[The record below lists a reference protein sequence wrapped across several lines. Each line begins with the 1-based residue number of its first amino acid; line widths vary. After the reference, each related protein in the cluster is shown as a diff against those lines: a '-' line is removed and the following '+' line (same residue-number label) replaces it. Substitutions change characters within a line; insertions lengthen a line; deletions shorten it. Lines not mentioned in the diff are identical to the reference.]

1 MKREEKNRLQ
11 EYPNTHIFSLKEV
24 QNKILKKEHKIDE
37 KKIFDF
43 SWSEGNEIKKAKK
56 DKKKGKHQQLE
67 YVFYN
72 PSHIGK
78 RVQDVY

>member
-1 MKREEKNRLQ
+1 MKIAEINRLDQ
-11 EYPNTHIFSLKEV
+11 YPDTHVFRLKQV

-43 SWSEGNEIKKAKK
+43 GWSEGQEVKKAKK
-56 DKKKGKHQQLE
+56 DRKKGKHANLS

-72 PSHIGK
+72 PSHKNK
-78 RVQDVY
+78 RVEDVY

>member
-1 MKREEKNRLQ
+1 MKKAEKNRLA
-11 EYPNTHIFSLKEV
+11 EYPTTHIFSLKAV
-24 QNKILKKEHKIDE
+24 QNKILKKEHKVDE

-43 SWSEGNEIKKAKK
+43 GWSEGKEIKVAKK
-56 DKKKGKHQQLE
+56 DKKKGKYEQLE

-72 PSHIGK
+72 PSHKNK